1 MMHGKEA
8 RGAALN
14 LLPLTVVGPQRGV
27 PAGPQK
33 GFNPVPQELKTV

>member
-27 PAGPQK
+27 PADPQK
-33 GFNPVPQELKTV
+33 GFNPAPQGFKTI